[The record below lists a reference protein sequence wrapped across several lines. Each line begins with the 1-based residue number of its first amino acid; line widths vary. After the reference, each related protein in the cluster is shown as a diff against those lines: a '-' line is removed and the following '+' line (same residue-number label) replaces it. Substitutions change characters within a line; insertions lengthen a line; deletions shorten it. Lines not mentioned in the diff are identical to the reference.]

1 MPTDN
6 NSGGLM
12 WQDENGNWHPLGE
25 IRDVNM
31 ATFSSHE
38 TDGSSIL
45 YATSLSDS
53 EEITIRGV
61 CHISDEADAMF
72 WAQAEGL
79 DIVKRGDI

>member
-1 MPTDN
+1 MPTDNSN

-25 IRDVNM
+25 IREANM
-31 ATFSSHE
+31 TTE
-38 TDGSSIL
+38 TDDAPIL
-45 YATSLSDS
+45 HATSLSGS

-61 CHISDEADAMF
+61 CAISDEADAMF

-79 DIVKRGDI
+79 DIVKRSDI